1 MNRHRLGPARRSPR
15 RRGERG
21 AVSAW
26 FVLALPAFL
35 LVLAL
40 VADVGRFFVLHSLAQ
55 SAADLG
61 ALAGVQELDLE
72 RLAEGERRLRTWE
85 AEAAAR
91 AVADANAREAL
102 AGDRYD
108 LESLAINADAGAPR
122 RHPWS
127 GRLLRDPTVS
137 VRIRVRAHSFF
148 LAGRE
153 VPIRVQGDASV
164 MERPGFWDDP
174 SAGTGGG
181 N

>member
-1 MNRHRLGPARRSPR
+1 MVSRRRRRDDRPR
-15 RRGERG
+15 GRGERG

-72 RLAEGERRLRTWE
+72 RLAEGERWLLVER
-85 AEAAAR
+85 AEAAAY
-91 AVADANAREAL
+91 AVTDANARAVLPGDPYAIETL
-102 AGDRYD
+102 AV
-108 LESLAINADAGAPR
+108 NADAGAPR

-127 GRLLRDPTVS
+127 GRWLRDPTVS
-137 VRIRVRAHSFF
+137 VRIVVTARSFF
-148 LAGRE
+148 LGGRK
-153 VPIRVQGDASV
+153 VSVRVQGDASV
-164 MERPGFWDDP
+164 MERPGFWE
-174 SAGTGGG
+174 
-181 N
+181 